1 LLAFHLLR
9 KDSWVSVHIFI
20 CWWDPTP
27 YH

>member
-9 KDSWVSVHIFI
+9 KDSLVSIYIFI